1 MRSVVT
7 WAACSTPRPPSMS
20 SSRLPPGHGVTL
32 RSKKERPGHY
42 RSVSITLYSEDVQRL
57 EALLAE
63 LKSRGHSR
71 ANKSLIVREALR
83 QIDLDLIPPQ
93 R

>member
-1 MRSVVT
+1 MGSLFDT
-7 WAACSTPRPPSMS
+7 EAAVDEFFSPATRA
-20 SSRLPPGHGVTL
+20 RGVTL